1 MLAGDRN
8 AGSSAGWDGVF
19 SGFVVLPRKAA
30 TIAIAD
36 TKAIAGRTKI
46 FMVQEGRPVRRYG
59 WAASMPIGRE
69 A

>member
-1 MLAGDRN
+1 VAGDRN
-8 AGSSAGWDGVF
+8 AGSSVGGDGVF

-36 TKAIAGRTKI
+36 TRAIAGRTKI
-46 FMVQEGRPVRRYG
+46 FMVQEGRPVRHCG
-59 WAASMPIGRE
+59 FAASMPIGRE